1 MISNLFK
8 GNNIRSHVTRFIIL
22 LLACFSIVYL
32 SMLYSTV
39 SVNTQS
45 GEMFK
50 INQELEELNILLV
63 KTSIDVETYL
73 DSKDSDAF
81 IRYLDKK
88 IEIENFIS
96 KYNNGYNYD
105 MTYLKLNN
113 ICNMLKKFTEKSDT
127 AIEFKRA
134 RFTSRY
140 IQAFEETEEIYLII
154 KNEIREIK
162 LLELNSNLSN
172 YKNLEQSV
180 SRLTLIFLG
189 LSSILIIMSLIFIYN
204 FTDRIIHPI
213 EDLSEHS
220 KKVSMGQY
228 DSLQVE
234 EAYFDEASVLTSS
247 MNEMTSNIK
256 SYIDELHDK
265 ANTETKL
272 RNAQIKNLKIEN
284 LLKQAELTALQSQIN
299 PHFLFNCLNA
309 GVGLAGLEDA
319 ERTSEY
325 LDNLS
330 QLFRYNLSGLEQ
342 IVTLKDEVNNVA
354 NYFELMKVRFSD
366 RVEYVFDID
375 QNALGVNMPPL
386 ILQPLVE
393 NSFIHGFEEKEQNCL
408 LKLSIKKEGN
418 HTLIELFDNG
428 KGISEERLMKI
439 NKEYFS
445 DDKIESVNEHMGHT
459 TGLGVTNVYQRLK
472 LFYNSD
478 DIIEIKSKE
487 GEWTLVTIK
496 LLNEVNYV

>member
-1 MISNLFK
+1 MMSSLFT

-22 LLACFSIVYL
+22 LLASFSIVYL
-32 SMLYSTV
+32 SILYSTV
-39 SVNTQS
+39 SVNSQS

-50 INQELEELNILLV
+50 INQELEDLNSLLL
-63 KTSIDVETYL
+63 KTSSNVETYL
-73 DSKDSDAF
+73 DSKDSDSF
-81 IRYLDKK
+81 IGYLDNKM
-88 IEIENFIS
+88 EIESFIS
-96 KYNNGYNYD
+96 KYNKGYNYD

-113 ICNMLKKFTEKSDT
+113 ISNMLKKYTEKSDT

-140 IQAFEETEEIYLII
+140 IQSFEETEEIYLII
-154 KNEIREIK
+154 KNEIKEIK
-162 LLELNSNLSN
+162 LLELNSNLRN
-172 YKNLEQSV
+172 YKTLEESV
-180 SRLTLIFLG
+180 SRLSLIFIA
-189 LSSILIIMSLIFIYN
+189 LSSILIIMSLVFIYN
-204 FTDRIIHPI
+204 FTDKIIHPI
-213 EDLSEHS
+213 EDLSDHS
-220 KKVSMGQY
+220 KKVSLGQY
-228 DSLQVE
+228 DNLLIE
-234 EAYFDEASVLTSS
+234 ETYFDEASVLTNS
-247 MNEMTSNIK
+247 MNEMTSSIK
-256 SYIDELHDK
+256 KYIDELHDK

-342 IVTLKDEVNNVA
+342 IVTLKDELNNVS

-366 RVEYVFDID
+366 RIDYVFDID
-375 QNALGVNMPPL
+375 QDALRVNMPPL

-393 NSFIHGFEEKEQNCL
+393 NSFIHGFENKEQDCL
-408 LKLSIKKEGN
+408 VKLSIKKEGN
-418 HTLIELFDNG
+418 NTVIKLYDNG
-428 KGISEERLMKI
+428 KGISKERLFKI
-439 NKEYFS
+439 NNEYFT
-445 DDKIESVNEHMGHT
+445 DDKIEDIDKHMGHT

-478 DIIEIKSKE
+478 DIIEINSEE
-487 GEWTLVTIK
+487 GQWTLVTIK
-496 LLNEVNYV
+496 LINEVNYV